1 MKKTIIL
8 LALVWG
14 CLSGFAQYTLD
25 DQIYDYIDAYKD
37 LAMQEMELYR
47 VPASI
52 TLAQAIYSSR
62 AGTNRVSREAN
73 NHLVLPATAQ
83 NGKGRPTMRLTTTAM
98 TIASANTPLWRNL
111 TAITPF
117 SCLCAAVTSN
127 SSIIQ

>member
-47 VPASI
+47 VPASM
-52 TLAQAIYSSR
+52 TLAQAI
-62 AGTNRVSREAN
+62 
-73 NHLVLPATAQ
+73 
-83 NGKGRPTMRLTTTAM
+83 
-98 TIASANTPLWRNL
+98 
-111 TAITPF
+111 
-117 SCLCAAVTSN
+117 
-127 SSIIQ
+127 